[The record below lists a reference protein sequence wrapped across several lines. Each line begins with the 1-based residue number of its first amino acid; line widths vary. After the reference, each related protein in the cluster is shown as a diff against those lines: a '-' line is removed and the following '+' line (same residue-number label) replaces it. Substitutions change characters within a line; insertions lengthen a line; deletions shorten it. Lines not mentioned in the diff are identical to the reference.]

1 MKKLTTLNIIII
13 TTCISILTA
22 CKQEN
27 IVLNNA
33 NKNKFSKFSKGTYDA
48 LICSGFPELN
58 SYVLYKETSDSVHYG
73 DVMPYFNSSD
83 NQFYIYYLK
92 NIWSDATSQHH
103 PWYGVSTNNFYSYT
117 DLSGGE
123 LLSSSSNGCDPDFSV
138 GTGSVV
144 KSGSTY
150 YAFYSAHNPNYPS
163 SCVTKAEGIMLATSS
178 SLNTAYTKQSSFTT
192 LYPPT
197 GLNFD
202 EQNNFRDPYVFY
214 DSSASKY
221 YMLVAARN
229 NENGT
234 WRGVII
240 DYTSTDLYH
249 WSYQGIIYDGGA
261 INYFM
266 METPQMFKIG
276 SYYYLIFSD
285 TNTKDVLYRKSTS
298 ITGPWGYPA
307 GNDRIEGNGIYAAKV
322 AADNNGNQYIFGWT
336 NSLVGNVDSGAWN
349 WGGNMVAHQLVQQTN
364 GDLTIQMPSGV
375 KTYMENQVYTT
386 TVNSQW
392 GNVTNTI
399 TGTNSYSLVSDTDM
413 NISNVIFNPVN
424 LDRYKISAV
433 VSYSSASKDF
443 GFMVGA
449 CDGYNNFY
457 SLRFVPSQNRF
468 SFDKV
473 NRSSLT
479 ATTVA
484 TNDVPITLAP
494 NTNYNV
500 DIVVEN
506 SMVIIYLNNQVA
518 LSCRIYKARRTNWG
532 IFVDHSHAT
541 FNYIDVKYH

>member
-1 MKKLTTLNIIII
+1 MRTIKRFSLYGAMATLY
-13 TTCISILTA
+13 LVA
-22 CKQEN
+22 GCKPEKIAIN
-27 IVLNNA
+27 
-33 NKNKFSKFSKGTYDA
+33 NKNIGPTKKTTESLT
-48 LICSGFPELN
+48 CTQQPELN
-58 SYVLYKETSDSVHYG
+58 SYVLYKETTDSVHYG

-83 NQFYIYYLK
+83 SKFYIYYLK
-92 NIWSDATSQHH
+92 NIWNDATSQHH
-103 PWYGVSTNNFYSYT
+103 PWYGVNTTNFYSYS

-123 LLSSSSNGCDPDFSV
+123 LLSSSSNGCNPDFSV

-150 YAFYSAHNPNYPS
+150 YVFYSAHNPNYPS

-178 SLNTAYTKQSSFTT
+178 SLSSAYTKQTSFTT
-192 LYPPT
+192 MYPPT

-214 DSSASKY
+214 DSGTSKY

-229 NENGT
+229 NEAGT

-240 DYTSTDLYH
+240 DYTSTDLYN
-249 WSYQGIIYDGGA
+249 WTYQGIIYDGA
-261 INYFM
+261 ATNYFM
-266 METPQMFKIG
+266 METPQIFKKG

-285 TNTKDVLYRKSTS
+285 TNTKNVYYRKGTAV
-298 ITGPWGYPA
+298 TGPWSYPVGY
-307 GNDRIEGNGIYAAKV
+307 DRIEGNGIYAAKV
-322 AADNNGNQYIFGWT
+322 AADASGNQYLFGWT
-336 NSLVGNVDSGAWN
+336 NSLVGNVDSGGWQ
-349 WGGNMVAHQLVQQTN
+349 WGGNMVVHQLIQQTN
-364 GDLTIQMPSGV
+364 GDLTVQMPAGV
-375 KTYMENQVYTT
+375 KTYMENQVYST

-392 GNVTNTI
+392 GTVTNTI
-399 TGTNSYSLVSDTDM
+399 PGTNSYNLVSTADN
-413 NISNVIFNPVN
+413 NISNVIFNPVALN
-424 LDRYKISAV
+424 CYKISAV

-449 CDGYNNFY
+449 CDGYDNFY

-479 ATTVA
+479 STTVP
-484 TNDVPITLAP
+484 TNDVPITLSP
-494 NTNYNV
+494 NTNYNI

-506 SMVIIYLNNQVA
+506 SMVVVYINNQVA

-532 IFVDHSHAT
+532 IFVDHSNAT